1 MTDEHGLAKAF
12 LEQCPAVIW
21 AVDRN
26 GAFRR
31 FYSDP
36 SCVFGKSAAELH
48 ERTPDVVL
56 DPAPGEQWKNRFA
69 RALAG
74 ETLMLRERRGNITW
88 YVKLFPIR
96 IDGRITHVGGVAQQ
110 SEPWSTADQELRH
123 TVLSALRSQE
133 FERKM
138 ASQFLHDSVGQN
150 LTAFGLQ
157 LDLIRM
163 DLESLSP
170 ETCARIAEM
179 QKTLEG
185 MMEEVR
191 EYSYELNPSTVERAG
206 LRSALDRLASRL
218 RHRFTGWL
226 RIRVDPSLKLDPKIA
241 TALFHIAQEALENAV
256 QHAGCSNIEIAVKCT
271 RKGIVLEVK
280 DDGRGFDPDDI
291 LGVRRGLGLLSM
303 EHFAAQAGLQLTITS
318 SRESGTLVR
327 ATLTRTRLKKDD
339 AIRSRTG
346 RRS

>member
-1 MTDEHGLAKAF
+1 MTNEHGLAKLF

-21 AVDRN
+21 AVDGN
-26 GAFRR
+26 GVFQK

-36 SCVFGKSAAELH
+36 SCVFGKSAAELRNRPP
-48 ERTPDVVL
+48 EAVL
-56 DPAPGEQWKNRFA
+56 DPGPGEQWKNRFA

-74 ETLMLRERRGNITW
+74 ETLMLRERRGETTW

-96 IDGRITHVGGVAQQ
+96 VDGRVTHVGGVAQE
-110 SEPWSTADQELRH
+110 SAPWSTADQELRH
-123 TVLSALRSQE
+123 TVLGALRSQE

-163 DLESLSP
+163 DVETVSP
-170 ETCARIAEM
+170 ETCARIVEM

-206 LRSALDRLASRL
+206 LRFALDRLASRL
-218 RHRFTGWL
+218 LNRFNGWL
-226 RIRVDPSLKLDPKIA
+226 RINVDPSLKLDPKVA
-241 TALFHIAQEALENAV
+241 SALFHIAQEALENAV
-256 QHAGCSNIEIAVKCT
+256 QHAGCSNIEIAVKST
-271 RKGIVLEVK
+271 RKGAILEVK

-303 EHFAAQAGLQLTITS
+303 EHFAAQAGLRLTITS
-318 SRESGTLVR
+318 SLASGTLVR
-327 ATLTRTRLKKDD
+327 AALPG
-339 AIRSRTG
+339 AG
-346 RRS
+346 

>member
-1 MTDEHGLAKAF
+1 MTDKHALSKLL
-12 LEQCPAVIW
+12 LEQCQGIIW
-21 AVDRN
+21 TVDET
-26 GAFRR
+26 GAFHK

-36 SCVFGKSAAELH
+36 SSIFGKSAAELQDK
-48 ERTPDVVL
+48 TPDAAL
-56 DPAPGEQWKNRFA
+56 DPGPGEQWRTRFA

-74 ETLMLRERRGNITW
+74 ETLMLRERRGDITW
-88 YVKLFPIR
+88 LVKLFPIR
-96 IDGRITHVGGVAQQ
+96 INGRISHVGGVAQD
-110 SEPWSTADQELRH
+110 SAPWSTADQELRH

-163 DLESLSP
+163 DLESRSP
-170 ETCARIAEM
+170 ETCTRILAL

-206 LRSALDRLASRL
+206 LRSALDRVASRL
-218 RHRFTGWL
+218 LQRFKGWL
-226 RIRVDPSLKLDPKIA
+226 RIKVDPSLKLDPKIA
-241 TALFHIAQEALENAV
+241 SALFHIAQEALENAV
-256 QHAGCSNIEIAVKCT
+256 QHAGCSNIEIAVKST
-271 RKGIVLEVK
+271 RKATVLEVK
-280 DDGRGFDPDDI
+280 DNGHGFDPDDI

-318 SRESGTLVR
+318 SQASGTLIR
-327 ATLTRTRLKKDD
+327 AALPG
-339 AIRSRTG
+339 AG
-346 RRS
+346 